1 MLAPEE
7 RGMIA
12 ISVAVEDI
20 LGVFSIVCDKMQSS
34 ICLSTLIFFP

>member
-7 RGMIA
+7 RGMMA

-20 LGVFSIVCDKMQSS
+20 LGEFYIVCV
-34 ICLSTLIFFP
+34 TR